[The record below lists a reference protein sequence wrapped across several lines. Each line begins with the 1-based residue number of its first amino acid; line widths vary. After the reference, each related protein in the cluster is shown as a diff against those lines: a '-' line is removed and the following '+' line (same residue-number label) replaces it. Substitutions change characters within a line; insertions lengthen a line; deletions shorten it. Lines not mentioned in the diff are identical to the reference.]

1 MLLLLLVVVVAVSA
15 VVGPRLCLLRLSLH
29 YLLDF
34 ALCLCSLLV
43 LMLLRMIG
51 LACLRVVRG
60 VEGFA
65 RLLIFPF

>member
-15 VVGPRLCLLRLSLH
+15 VVGPWLCHPLPEI
-29 YLLDF
+29 
-34 ALCLCSLLV
+34 ALCLCSLRV
-43 LMLLRMIG
+43 LILIRMIDF
-51 LACLRVVRG
+51 LLLSLVRG